1 MKKIKVYIDVFGKV
15 VELVIG
21 DYGDMARYVQ
31 KEFGL
36 EVEPFNS
43 ELYNAFTIK
52 ILSAKRTCLIWMPKF
67 RKHRTDDLSTLV
79 HECVHAAEIII
90 ELCGLEGGNDHE
102 LEAYL
107 ISHLY
112 SGFLKEL
119 Q

>member
-1 MKKIKVYIDVFGKV
+1 MKKIKVYSDVFGKV

-52 ILSAKRTCLIWMPKF
+52 ILSAKETCLIWMPKF
-67 RKHRTDDLSTLV
+67 RKHRVDDLSTLV
-79 HECVHAAEIII
+79 LNVFTRQKSLLSFAGLKAVIIMSWKHI
-90 ELCGLEGGNDHE
+90 
-102 LEAYL
+102 
-107 ISHLY
+107 
-112 SGFLKEL
+112 
-119 Q
+119 